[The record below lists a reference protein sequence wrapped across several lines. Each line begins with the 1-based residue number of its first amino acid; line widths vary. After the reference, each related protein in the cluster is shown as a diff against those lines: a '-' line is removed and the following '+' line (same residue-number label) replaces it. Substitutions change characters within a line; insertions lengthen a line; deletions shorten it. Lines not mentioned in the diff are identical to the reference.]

1 VIANSIPVTERVEA
15 MSLIHDGERCYG
27 AIVRDLITGEL
38 TAWVARASCIATGGF
53 GRIYRVSTN
62 AVINQGMGAAIALET
77 GVATLGNMEAIQFHP
92 TAIFPAGILVTE
104 GCRGDGGLLLDADRH
119 RFMPDY
125 EPEKKELASRDV
137 VARRMEQHIKNGSGV
152 HTRYGDHLWLD
163 ITMLGS
169 EHIDKNLREV
179 REICQY
185 FLGIDPVSELVP
197 VRPAQHYSMGGIR
210 TRPNGE
216 SANLKGLFSCG
227 EAACWDMH
235 GFNRL
240 GGNSVAETVVAGMI
254 VGEYM
259 ADFCDSAESDIDIST
274 SQVARFIK
282 REQQS
287 IDSLLASKGT
297 ECAPDI
303 LREMQT
309 LMTDKVGIFRTHE
322 QLQAAVEQLQ
332 ALHARS
338 NNIGLSSHYSAV
350 NPELVT
356 AYRVR
361 RMLKLA
367 LCVTYGAL
375 QRTESRG
382 AHFREDFPERND
394 RDWLRRTLAS
404 WPDSGQ
410 LLPTLAYEELN
421 VMSMELPPGW
431 RGYGAKDY
439 IEHPDTASRQAEIE
453 QLKRKMPDAD
463 RYEIQHA
470 LMRYEELLPERY
482 RGRNQRLGDD
492 DE

>member
-1 VIANSIPVTERVEA
+1 
-15 MSLIHDGERCYG
+15 
-27 AIVRDLITGEL
+27 
-38 TAWVARASCIATGGF
+38 
-53 GRIYRVSTN
+53 
-62 AVINQGMGAAIALET
+62 
-77 GVATLGNMEAIQFHP
+77 
-92 TAIFPAGILVTE
+92 
-104 GCRGDGGLLLDADRH
+104 
-119 RFMPDY
+119 
-125 EPEKKELASRDV
+125 
-137 VARRMEQHIKNGSGV
+137 
-152 HTRYGDHLWLD
+152 
-163 ITMLGS
+163 
-169 EHIDKNLREV
+169 
-179 REICQY
+179 
-185 FLGIDPVSELVP
+185 
-197 VRPAQHYSMGGIR
+197 
-210 TRPNGE
+210 
-216 SANLKGLFSCG
+216 
-227 EAACWDMH
+227 
-235 GFNRL
+235 
-240 GGNSVAETVVAGMI
+240 
-254 VGEYM
+254 
-259 ADFCDSAESDIDIST
+259 
-274 SQVARFIK
+274 
-282 REQQS
+282 
-287 IDSLLASKGT
+287 
-297 ECAPDI
+297 
-303 LREMQT
+303 
-309 LMTDKVGIFRTHE
+309 
-322 QLQAAVEQLQ
+322 
-332 ALHARS
+332 
-338 NNIGLSSHYSAV
+338 V

-470 LMRYEELLPERY
+470 LMRYEELLPKRY